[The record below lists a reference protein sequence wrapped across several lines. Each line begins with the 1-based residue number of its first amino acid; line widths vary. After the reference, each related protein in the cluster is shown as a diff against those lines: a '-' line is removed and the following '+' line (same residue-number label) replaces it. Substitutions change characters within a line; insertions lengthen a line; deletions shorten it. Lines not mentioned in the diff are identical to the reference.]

1 MKGTVLLAHPSPDLY
16 GSDRVFLE
24 TASGFRSAG
33 YRVVVALPAHG
44 PLADALSEREI
55 VIELLPFPVLRKS
68 YFTPSG
74 MVKLAIDTVRSLP
87 KMLSLLRR
95 LRPEV
100 LLINT
105 VTIPV
110 WITASRLRRT
120 PVVCHVHEA
129 ELSLSRPMRK
139 VLYAPLLFCSGLV
152 VNSRFT
158 QTVVA
163 STWSI
168 LRKRSHIVYNG
179 VPGPEH
185 VEPLR
190 ARLESPIRLIYVG
203 RLSPRKGP
211 QVAIEALDRLLKS
224 GLEMRLSLLG
234 SVFPGYEWFETE
246 LRQRVR
252 RAGLEQRVDFI
263 GFDPDIWQHLAA
275 SDIVLVP
282 STGEESFGNTA
293 VEAILASRP
302 LVVSA
307 TSGLL
312 EAADGYDTARKVEPG
327 DAAGLAK
334 AVQDLI
340 NEWDSVVDQIKTDRA
355 LALDRH
361 SPASFQQNMISA
373 VVRLS

>member
-1 MKGTVLLAHPSPDLY
+1 
-16 GSDRVFLE
+16 
-24 TASGFRSAG
+24 
-33 YRVVVALPAHG
+33 
-44 PLADALSEREI
+44 
-55 VIELLPFPVLRKS
+55 
-68 YFTPSG
+68 
-74 MVKLAIDTVRSLP
+74 
-87 KMLSLLRR
+87 
-95 LRPEV
+95 
-100 LLINT
+100 
-105 VTIPV
+105 
-110 WITASRLRRT
+110 
-120 PVVCHVHEA
+120 
-129 ELSLSRPMRK
+129 
-139 VLYAPLLFCSGLV
+139 
-152 VNSRFT
+152 
-158 QTVVA
+158 
-163 STWSI
+163 
-168 LRKRSHIVYNG
+168 
-179 VPGPEH
+179 
-185 VEPLR
+185 
-190 ARLESPIRLIYVG
+190 
-203 RLSPRKGP
+203 
-211 QVAIEALDRLLKS
+211 
-224 GLEMRLSLLG
+224 MRLSLLG